1 MSTHKPNIKLAH
13 HQRPLGEGEL
23 NMGMREPIHIP
34 DEAAQKAGW
43 FEPRAAEIIQQYP
56 RRFKIVVQKGS

>member
-1 MSTHKPNIKLAH
+1 MSENKPNIKLAH

-34 DEAAQKAGW
+34 SADAQRAGW
-43 FEPRAAEIIQQYP
+43 FEERAAEIIQQYP
-56 RRFKIVVQKGS
+56 RRFKIVVEKGA